1 MNRTKFVGESHFFQ
15 IFSFFF
21 RSGNRDMNLMLFKET
36 AGIVQPLRRVVVS
49 RDEKHRNPGRDV
61 GKLREELIQHRI
73 GLPGG
78 NRAVKNIP
86 RNQNRI
92 RMILFCPLRDL
103 MQNRPLIGKQTVGI
117 ELFTDMK
124 IRNMKQVGER
134 GKEIKMKRL
143 FRRNQIIITTLAVMI
158 AAAGYLNYAGKRDLE
173 AGGQVADM
181 GSLELSDEDLMA
193 ENLAAQSETVQ
204 DILSL
209 DNDPNDTE
217 VAEAQTEGTDLAQAG
232 SENGEQSG
240 MADTEEQ
247 TTGNDAPAGY
257 ENPGEA
263 VLTSGMSVADY
274 IAGVQLSREQ
284 IRAKNKETLMSL
296 INSTSIDEAAKQQAI
311 QDMIRLTEISEKEN
325 AAETLL
331 MAKGFSDPVV
341 SITDDKVDVVIHAS
355 SITDPERAQIEDIV
369 KRKAEVGAD
378 QIIITLLNMA
388 D

>member
-1 MNRTKFVGESHFFQ
+1 
-15 IFSFFF
+15 
-21 RSGNRDMNLMLFKET
+21 
-36 AGIVQPLRRVVVS
+36 
-49 RDEKHRNPGRDV
+49 
-61 GKLREELIQHRI
+61 
-73 GLPGG
+73 
-78 NRAVKNIP
+78 
-86 RNQNRI
+86 
-92 RMILFCPLRDL
+92 
-103 MQNRPLIGKQTVGI
+103 
-117 ELFTDMK
+117 MK
-124 IRNMKQVGER
+124 IRNMKQVTER
-134 GKEIKMKRL
+134 VKGLKGRKL

-173 AGGQVADM
+173 AGSRLSQA
-181 GSLELSDEDLMA
+181 GSLELSEEDLMA
-193 ENLAAQSETVQ
+193 ENLAAQSETVS

-209 DNDPNDTE
+209 DNDPAEGE
-217 VAEAQTEGTDLAQAG
+217 VAEAGPEDTSLALGDNRTGGEASTQEGELSGNSTD
-232 SENGEQSG
+232 
-240 MADTEEQ
+240 
-247 TTGNDAPAGY
+247 TGNTGESADPAGY

-296 INSTSIDEAAKQQAI
+296 INSTNIDEAAKQQAI
-311 QDMIRLTEISEKEN
+311 QDMIRITEISEKEN

-331 MAKGFSDPVV
+331 MAKGFADPVV

-355 SITDPERAQIEDIV
+355 SITDPQRAQIEDIV

>member
-1 MNRTKFVGESHFFQ
+1 
-15 IFSFFF
+15 
-21 RSGNRDMNLMLFKET
+21 
-36 AGIVQPLRRVVVS
+36 
-49 RDEKHRNPGRDV
+49 
-61 GKLREELIQHRI
+61 
-73 GLPGG
+73 
-78 NRAVKNIP
+78 
-86 RNQNRI
+86 
-92 RMILFCPLRDL
+92 
-103 MQNRPLIGKQTVGI
+103 
-117 ELFTDMK
+117 MK
-124 IRNMKQVGER
+124 IRNMKQVTER
-134 GKEIKMKRL
+134 VKGLKGRKL

-173 AGGQVADM
+173 AGSRLSQA
-181 GSLELSDEDLMA
+181 GSLELSEEDLMA
-193 ENLAAQSETVQ
+193 ENLAAQSETVS

-209 DNDPNDTE
+209 DNDPAEGE
-217 VAEAQTEGTDLAQAG
+217 VAEAGPEDTSLALGDNGTGGEASTQEGELSGNSTDTG
-232 SENGEQSG
+232 YTGES
-240 MADTEEQ
+240 AD
-247 TTGNDAPAGY
+247 PAGY

-296 INSTSIDEAAKQQAI
+296 INSTNIDEAAKQQAI
-311 QDMIRLTEISEKEN
+311 QDMIRITEISEKEN

-331 MAKGFSDPVV
+331 MAKGFADPVV

-355 SITDPERAQIEDIV
+355 SITDPQRAQIEDIV

>member
-1 MNRTKFVGESHFFQ
+1 
-15 IFSFFF
+15 
-21 RSGNRDMNLMLFKET
+21 
-36 AGIVQPLRRVVVS
+36 
-49 RDEKHRNPGRDV
+49 
-61 GKLREELIQHRI
+61 
-73 GLPGG
+73 
-78 NRAVKNIP
+78 
-86 RNQNRI
+86 
-92 RMILFCPLRDL
+92 
-103 MQNRPLIGKQTVGI
+103 
-117 ELFTDMK
+117 MK
-124 IRNMKQVGER
+124 IRNMKQVTER
-134 GKEIKMKRL
+134 VKGLKGRKL

-173 AGGQVADM
+173 AGSRLSQA
-181 GSLELSDEDLMA
+181 GSLELSEEDLMA
-193 ENLAAQSETVQ
+193 ENLAAQSETVS

-209 DNDPNDTE
+209 DNDPAEGE
-217 VAEAQTEGTDLAQAG
+217 VAEAGPEDTSLALGDNGTGGEASTQEGELSGNSTD
-232 SENGEQSG
+232 
-240 MADTEEQ
+240 
-247 TTGNDAPAGY
+247 TGNTGESADPAGY

-296 INSTSIDEAAKQQAI
+296 INSTNIDEAAKQQAI
-311 QDMIRLTEISEKEN
+311 QDMIRITEISEKEN

-331 MAKGFSDPVV
+331 MAKGFADPVV

-355 SITDPERAQIEDIV
+355 SITVPQRAQIEDIV

>member
-1 MNRTKFVGESHFFQ
+1 
-15 IFSFFF
+15 
-21 RSGNRDMNLMLFKET
+21 
-36 AGIVQPLRRVVVS
+36 
-49 RDEKHRNPGRDV
+49 
-61 GKLREELIQHRI
+61 
-73 GLPGG
+73 
-78 NRAVKNIP
+78 
-86 RNQNRI
+86 
-92 RMILFCPLRDL
+92 
-103 MQNRPLIGKQTVGI
+103 
-117 ELFTDMK
+117 MK
-124 IRNMKQVGER
+124 IRNMKQVIER
-134 GKEIKMKRL
+134 VKGLKGRKL

-173 AGGQVADM
+173 AGSRLSQA
-181 GSLELSDEDLMA
+181 GSLELSEEDLMA
-193 ENLAAQSETVQ
+193 ENLAAQSETVS

-209 DNDPNDTE
+209 DNDPAEGE
-217 VAEAQTEGTDLAQAG
+217 VAEAGPEDTSLALGDNGTGGEASTQEGELSGNSTD
-232 SENGEQSG
+232 
-240 MADTEEQ
+240 
-247 TTGNDAPAGY
+247 TGNTGESADPAGY

-296 INSTSIDEAAKQQAI
+296 INIDEAAKQQAI
-311 QDMIRLTEISEKEN
+311 QDMIRITEISEKEN

-331 MAKGFSDPVV
+331 MAKGFADPVV

-355 SITDPERAQIEDIV
+355 SITDPQRAQIEDIV

>member
-1 MNRTKFVGESHFFQ
+1 
-15 IFSFFF
+15 
-21 RSGNRDMNLMLFKET
+21 
-36 AGIVQPLRRVVVS
+36 
-49 RDEKHRNPGRDV
+49 
-61 GKLREELIQHRI
+61 
-73 GLPGG
+73 
-78 NRAVKNIP
+78 
-86 RNQNRI
+86 
-92 RMILFCPLRDL
+92 
-103 MQNRPLIGKQTVGI
+103 
-117 ELFTDMK
+117 MK
-124 IRNMKQVGER
+124 IRNMKQVTER
-134 GKEIKMKRL
+134 VKGLKGRKL

-173 AGGQVADM
+173 AGSRLSQA
-181 GSLELSDEDLMA
+181 GSLELSEEDLMA
-193 ENLAAQSETVQ
+193 ENLAAQSETVS

-209 DNDPNDTE
+209 DNDPAEGE
-217 VAEAQTEGTDLAQAG
+217 VAEAGPEDTSLALGDNGTGGEASTQEGEL
-232 SENGEQSG
+232 SENST
-240 MADTEEQ
+240 D
-247 TTGNDAPAGY
+247 TGNTGESADPAGY

-296 INSTSIDEAAKQQAI
+296 INSTNIDEAAKQQAI
-311 QDMIRLTEISEKEN
+311 QDMIRITEISEKEN

-331 MAKGFSDPVV
+331 MAKGFADPVV

-355 SITDPERAQIEDIV
+355 SITDPQRAQIEDIV

>member
-1 MNRTKFVGESHFFQ
+1 
-15 IFSFFF
+15 
-21 RSGNRDMNLMLFKET
+21 
-36 AGIVQPLRRVVVS
+36 
-49 RDEKHRNPGRDV
+49 
-61 GKLREELIQHRI
+61 
-73 GLPGG
+73 
-78 NRAVKNIP
+78 
-86 RNQNRI
+86 
-92 RMILFCPLRDL
+92 
-103 MQNRPLIGKQTVGI
+103 
-117 ELFTDMK
+117 MK
-124 IRNMKQVGER
+124 IRNMKQVTER
-134 GKEIKMKRL
+134 VKGLKGRKL

-173 AGGQVADM
+173 AGSRLSQA
-181 GSLELSDEDLMA
+181 GSLELSEEDLMA
-193 ENLAAQSETVQ
+193 ENLAAQSETVS

-209 DNDPNDTE
+209 DNDPAEGE
-217 VAEAQTEGTDLAQAG
+217 VAEAGPEDTSLALGDNGTGGEASTQEGELSGNSTD
-232 SENGEQSG
+232 
-240 MADTEEQ
+240 
-247 TTGNDAPAGY
+247 TGNTGESADPAGY

-296 INSTSIDEAAKQQAI
+296 INSTNIDEAAKQQAI

-331 MAKGFSDPVV
+331 MAKGFADPVV

-355 SITDPERAQIEDIV
+355 SITDPQRAQIEDIV

>member
-1 MNRTKFVGESHFFQ
+1 
-15 IFSFFF
+15 
-21 RSGNRDMNLMLFKET
+21 
-36 AGIVQPLRRVVVS
+36 
-49 RDEKHRNPGRDV
+49 
-61 GKLREELIQHRI
+61 
-73 GLPGG
+73 
-78 NRAVKNIP
+78 
-86 RNQNRI
+86 
-92 RMILFCPLRDL
+92 
-103 MQNRPLIGKQTVGI
+103 
-117 ELFTDMK
+117 MK
-124 IRNMKQVGER
+124 IRNMKQVTER
-134 GKEIKMKRL
+134 VKGLKGRKL

-173 AGGQVADM
+173 AGSRLSQA
-181 GSLELSDEDLMA
+181 GSLELSEEDLMA
-193 ENLAAQSETVQ
+193 ENLAAQPETVS

-209 DNDPNDTE
+209 DNDPAEGE
-217 VAEAQTEGTDLAQAG
+217 VAEAGPEDTSLALGDNGTD
-232 SENGEQSG
+232 GEASTQEGELSG
-240 MADTEEQ
+240 NSTD
-247 TTGNDAPAGY
+247 TGNTGESADPAGY

-296 INSTSIDEAAKQQAI
+296 INSTNIDEAAKQQAI
-311 QDMIRLTEISEKEN
+311 QDMIRITEISEKEN

-331 MAKGFSDPVV
+331 MAKGFADPVV

-355 SITDPERAQIEDIV
+355 SITDPQRAQIEDIV

>member
-1 MNRTKFVGESHFFQ
+1 
-15 IFSFFF
+15 
-21 RSGNRDMNLMLFKET
+21 
-36 AGIVQPLRRVVVS
+36 
-49 RDEKHRNPGRDV
+49 
-61 GKLREELIQHRI
+61 
-73 GLPGG
+73 
-78 NRAVKNIP
+78 
-86 RNQNRI
+86 
-92 RMILFCPLRDL
+92 
-103 MQNRPLIGKQTVGI
+103 
-117 ELFTDMK
+117 MK

-134 GKEIKMKRL
+134 VKEIKMKRL

-247 TTGNDAPAGY
+247 TTGNDAPAG
-257 ENPGEA
+257 
-263 VLTSGMSVADY
+263 LTSGMSVADY

>member
-1 MNRTKFVGESHFFQ
+1 
-15 IFSFFF
+15 
-21 RSGNRDMNLMLFKET
+21 
-36 AGIVQPLRRVVVS
+36 
-49 RDEKHRNPGRDV
+49 
-61 GKLREELIQHRI
+61 
-73 GLPGG
+73 
-78 NRAVKNIP
+78 
-86 RNQNRI
+86 
-92 RMILFCPLRDL
+92 
-103 MQNRPLIGKQTVGI
+103 
-117 ELFTDMK
+117 MK
-124 IRNMKQVGER
+124 IGNMKQVTER
-134 GKEIKMKRL
+134 VKGLKGRKL

-173 AGGQVADM
+173 AGSRLSQA
-181 GSLELSDEDLMA
+181 GSLELSEEDLMA
-193 ENLAAQSETVQ
+193 ENLAAQSETVS

-209 DNDPNDTE
+209 DNDPAEGE
-217 VAEAQTEGTDLAQAG
+217 VAEAGPEDTSLALGDNGTGGEASTQEGELSGNSTD
-232 SENGEQSG
+232 
-240 MADTEEQ
+240 
-247 TTGNDAPAGY
+247 TGNTGESADPAGY

-296 INSTSIDEAAKQQAI
+296 INSTNIDEAAKQQAI
-311 QDMIRLTEISEKEN
+311 QDMIRITEISEKEN

-331 MAKGFSDPVV
+331 MAKGFADPVV

-355 SITDPERAQIEDIV
+355 SITDPQRAQIEDIV